1 MFKSLRSCALLGLV
15 GLLALGSF
23 SNAYT
28 QVEYTQI
35 SRLPALKEPLDE
47 KTKKLLDATRQ
58 KGGQIINLHLTYA
71 HAPHIGLAN
80 LSMAYALRFESKS
93 PRMLR
98 ELAII
103 RTAQNLEAQYELNQ
117 HHSLGLACGLT
128 QAQIDAMP
136 TWHEHLGLFDAREQ
150 SLLAYADA
158 VVMHHGEVDDAT
170 YAEFAKYFDAQE
182 IVELTMAISAYS
194 STAFFT
200 KALRTQ
206 IEPDGR
212 QAAKGTC

>member
-1 MFKSLRSCALLGLV
+1 MMIKPVLHWTLLGV
-15 GLLALGSF
+15 MAFGSIAQVH
-23 SNAYT
+23 S

-93 PRMLR
+93 PRLFR

-103 RTAQNLEAQYELNQ
+103 RTAQNLNAAYELNQ
-117 HHSLGLACGLT
+117 HLSLGLACGLT

-136 TWHEHLGLFDAREQ
+136 NWHDHLGLFGAREQ

-158 VVMHHGEVDDAT
+158 VVMRHGDVDDAT
-170 YAEFAKYFDAQE
+170 YAEFAKHFEPQE

-200 KALRTQ
+200 KALKTQ

-212 QAAKGTC
+212 QAAKGSC